1 MAPLASAPEERAAYL
16 KAELARYTQI
26 ITDANIKPE

>member
-1 MAPLASAPEERAAYL
+1 VPATAPKEWAAYL

-26 ITDANIKPE
+26 VTDANIKPE